1 MPKKQSRN
9 YTIKYNFSMGKED
22 IKKIMEDNF
31 LKYFQNSQRNSCT
44 LCQ

>member
-9 YTIKYNFSMGKED
+9 YTIKYNFSMGKEN

-31 LKYFQNSQRNSCT
+31 LKYFHSSKVNNCT
-44 LCQ
+44 LYK

>member
-9 YTIKYNFSMGKED
+9 YTVKYNFSIGKDD

-31 LKYFQNSQRNSCT
+31 LKYFQNIKGSHCT
-44 LCQ
+44 LYK